1 MESLVISFLVLM
13 CVVSFLN
20 LFALVLLYRKQLNF
34 YFASVFASVLVAN
47 VGYLAGAL
55 AESAETVIIATKA
68 CYLGSVFL
76 PMFEFFIIVRIC
88 RFRFPDWAKL
98 LLGLLSTS
106 VLLLS
111 CTIGHSD
118 IYYKSVTYMHMY
130 GVGYCACEYGP
141 WHFMWNLVLV
151 GYTLANIVTIAY
163 AARTRI
169 NVSYKNLIAV
179 ALMTLISIISFLISR
194 EVGSDTMVVPLVYVI
209 DEFILFFV
217 CLRVRM
223 NDISDSVLESLGEE
237 NRNAYVAF
245 SDKGIYLGCNDIAYK
260 YFPELK
266 EFRVD
271 RAMPEDLEISKHFKS
286 LMDSFVRKDSPSDS
300 YFAYGRRNYR
310 VCVRKVPRNKISHIV
325 LFRIEDETT
334 LQRYI
339 KKLDTHN
346 TKLKDVIKDNDRHIH
361 AIQEQM
367 IVGMAKMVESRDS
380 NTGGH
385 IMRTSGIVAIFA
397 EELQKDKGFGRTREY
412 YDALIAAAPMHD
424 LGKIAIDDKILRKP
438 GSFTPEEFE
447 VMKTHAEKGAAIV
460 ENLLSEI
467 ESPFFVE
474 IAKNVA
480 CFHHERFDGSGYPY
494 GLFGANIPFE
504 ARVMAVADVYDALV
518 SKRCYKEQ
526 MSFEEAYNLIMN
538 SMGTHFD
545 PRLRDCF
552 VACREKLEHY
562 YLTSPGWESIEKDKN
577 C

>member
-151 GYTLANIVTIAY
+151 GYTLANIVVIAY

-179 ALMTLISIISFLISR
+179 ALMTLISIISFIISR

-310 VCVRKVPRNKISHIV
+310 VCIRKVPRNKISHIV

-545 PRLRDCF
+545 PRLKPCF

>member
-151 GYTLANIVTIAY
+151 GYTLANIVVIAY

-245 SDKGIYLGCNDIAYK
+245 SDKGVYLGCNDIAYK

-286 LMDSFVRKDSPSDS
+286 LMDSFVRKDCPSDS

-460 ENLLSEI
+460 ENLLAEI
-467 ESPFFVE
+467 EEPFFVD

-504 ARVMAVADVYDALV
+504 ARVMAIADVYDALV

>member
-151 GYTLANIVTIAY
+151 GYTLANIVVIAY

-179 ALMTLISIISFLISR
+179 ALMTLISIISFIISR

-223 NDISDSVLESLGEE
+223 NDISDSVLESLDEE

-271 RAMPEDLEISKHFKS
+271 RAMPEDLELSKHFKS

-460 ENLLSEI
+460 ENLLAEI

-504 ARVMAVADVYDALV
+504 ARVMEVADVYDALV

-562 YLTSPGWESIEKDKN
+562 YLTSPGWESIEKDKS

>member
-1 MESLVISFLVLM
+1 MESLVIPFLVLM

-20 LFALVLLYRKQLNF
+20 LLALVLLYRKQLNF
-34 YFASVFASVLVAN
+34 YFASLFASVLVAN
-47 VGYLAGAL
+47 IGYLAGAL
-55 AESAETVIIATKA
+55 SESEETIIIATKA

-76 PMFEFFIIVRIC
+76 PMFEYFIILRIC
-88 RFRFPDWAKL
+88 RFKFPDWGKV
-98 LLGLLSTS
+98 LLGLLSAT
-106 VLLLS
+106 VLLLA

-118 IYYKSVTYMHMY
+118 IYYKSVTYMRMY

-141 WHFMWNLVLV
+141 LHFLWNFVLI
-151 GYTLANIVTIAY
+151 GYTLANIVTMAY
-163 AARTRI
+163 AARTRV

-179 ALMTLISIISFLISR
+179 GLMTLISIISFLVSR
-194 EVGSDTMVVPLVYVI
+194 EIGSDTMVVPLVYVI

-223 NDISDSVLESLGEE
+223 NDISDTVLESLEEE

-245 SDKGIYLGCNDIAYK
+245 SDRGIYLGCNDIACK
-260 YFPELK
+260 FFPELG
-266 EFRVD
+266 EFHVD
-271 RAMPEDLEISKHFKS
+271 VPMPENLEISKHFKS
-286 LMDSFVRKDSPSDS
+286 LMESFTRQDSPSDS
-300 YFAYGRRNYR
+300 YFAYGRRNFR
-310 VCVRKVPRNKISHIV
+310 VCVRKIPRNKISHIV
-325 LFRIEDETT
+325 LFRIEDETK

-339 KKLDTHN
+339 QKLDTHN

-385 IMRTSGIVAIFA
+385 IMRSSGVVAILV
-397 EELQKDKGFGRTREY
+397 EELAKDSGFGRTKEFY
-412 YDALIAAAPMHD
+412 NALIAAAPMHD
-424 LGKIAIDDKILRKP
+424 LGKIAIDDKILRKSS
-438 GSFTPEEFE
+438 SFTPEEFE

-467 ESPFFVE
+467 EEPYFVE

-526 MSFEEAYNLIMN
+526 MSFEEAYDLIMN

-545 PRLRDCF
+545 PRLKPAF

-562 YLTSPGWESIEKDKN
+562 YRTSPGWESIEK
-577 C
+577 

>member
-1 MESLVISFLVLM
+1 MESMVISYLVLV

-20 LFALVLLYRKQLNF
+20 LFALILLYRKQLNF
-34 YFASVFASVLVAN
+34 YFASIFVSVFVAN
-47 VGYLAGAL
+47 LGYLAGAL
-55 AESAETVIIATKA
+55 SESRETVIIATKL
-68 CYLGSVFL
+68 CYLGSVFV
-76 PMFEFFIIVRIC
+76 PMFEYFIILRIC

-98 LLGLLSTS
+98 LLGLLSVS
-106 VLLLS
+106 VLVLACS
-111 CTIGHSD
+111 IGHSE
-118 IYYKSVTYMHMY
+118 IYYKTVTYTHMY
-130 GVGYCACEYGP
+130 GVGYCSCEYGP
-141 WHFMWNLVLV
+141 AHILWNVILV
-151 GYTLANIVTIAY
+151 GYTLANIVAIAY

-169 NVSYKNLIAV
+169 NVSYKNLIAI
-179 ALMTLISIISFLISR
+179 ACMTFISIISFLVSR
-194 EVGSDTMVVPLVYVI
+194 RVGSDTMVVPTVYVI

-223 NDISDSVLESLGEE
+223 SDISDSVLESLEAE
-237 NRNAYVAF
+237 NQNAYVAF
-245 SDKGIYLGCNDIAYK
+245 SDKGIYFGCNDIAYK
-260 YFPELK
+260 FFPELK

-271 RAMPEDLEISKHFKS
+271 APMPENLGISRSFRD
-286 LMDSFVRKDSPSDS
+286 LMDTFVKRESLNDY
-300 YFAYGRRNYR
+300 YFAYGQRNYK
-310 VCVRKVPRNKISHIV
+310 VNVRKIYRNKISHVV
-325 LFRIEDETT
+325 LFRIEDETK

-339 KKLDTHN
+339 QKLDTHN

-397 EELQKDKGFGRTREY
+397 EELQKDTGFGRTREF

-424 LGKIAIDDKILRKP
+424 LGKIAIDDRILRKP

-460 ENLLSEI
+460 ENLLAEI
-467 ESPFFVE
+467 EAPDFVE

-504 ARVMAVADVYDALV
+504 ARIMAVADVYDALV
-518 SKRCYKEQ
+518 SKRCYKDQ
-526 MSFEEAYNLIMN
+526 MSFEDAYNLIMD
-538 SMGTHFD
+538 SMGSHFD
-545 PRLRDCF
+545 PRLKPCF

-562 YLTSPGWESIEKDKN
+562 YRTSPGWESIEK
-577 C
+577 

>member
-151 GYTLANIVTIAY
+151 GYTLANIVVIAY

-385 IMRTSGIVAIFA
+385 IMRSSAVAGILA
-397 EELQKDKGFGRTREY
+397 EELRSDSGFGRTKEY

>member
-88 RFRFPDWAKL
+88 RFKFPDWAKV

-179 ALMTLISIISFLISR
+179 ALMTLISIISFIISR

-223 NDISDSVLESLGEE
+223 NDISDSVFESLDEE

-245 SDKGIYLGCNDIAYK
+245 SDKGVYLGCNDIAYK

-310 VCVRKVPRNKISHIV
+310 VCIRKVPRNKISHIV

-562 YLTSPGWESIEKDKN
+562 YLTSPGWESIEKDKS

>member
-151 GYTLANIVTIAY
+151 GYTLANIVVIAY

-245 SDKGIYLGCNDIAYK
+245 SDKGVYLGCNDIAYK

-460 ENLLSEI
+460 ENLLAEI

-562 YLTSPGWESIEKDKN
+562 YLTSPGWESIEKDKS

>member
-151 GYTLANIVTIAY
+151 GYTLANIVVIAY

-179 ALMTLISIISFLISR
+179 ALMTLISIISFIISR

-245 SDKGIYLGCNDIAYK
+245 SDKGVYLGCNDIAYK

>member
-1 MESLVISFLVLM
+1 MESLVISYLVLM

-20 LFALVLLYRKQLNF
+20 LFALILLYRKQLNF
-34 YFASVFASVLVAN
+34 YFASIFVSVLVAN
-47 VGYLAGAL
+47 IGYLAGAL
-55 AESAETVIIATKA
+55 SETRETVIIATKL
-68 CYLGSVFL
+68 CYLGSVFV
-76 PMFEFFIIVRIC
+76 PMFEYFIILRIC

-98 LLGLLSTS
+98 LLGLLSVT
-106 VLLLS
+106 VLVLA
-111 CTIGHSD
+111 CTIGYSD
-118 IYYKSVTYMHMY
+118 IYYKTVTYTHMY
-130 GVGYCACEYGP
+130 GVGYCSCEYGP
-141 WHFMWNLVLV
+141 AHILWNVILVC
-151 GYTLANIVTIAY
+151 YTIANVVAIAY

-169 NVSYKNLIAV
+169 NVSYKNLIAI
-179 ALMTLISIISFLISR
+179 ACMTLISIASFLVSR
-194 EVGSDTMVVPLVYVI
+194 KVGSDTMVVPTVYVI

-223 NDISDSVLESLGEE
+223 SDISDSVLESLEAE
-237 NRNAYVAF
+237 NQNAYVAF

-260 YFPELK
+260 FFPELK

-271 RAMPEDLEISKHFKS
+271 APMPENLGISRRFRDLMET
-286 LMDSFVRKDSPSDS
+286 FVKRERLNDN
-300 YFAYGRRNYR
+300 YFAYGQRNYK
-310 VCVRKVPRNKISHIV
+310 VNVRKIYRNKISHVV
-325 LFRIEDETT
+325 LFRIEDETK

-339 KKLDTHN
+339 QKLDTHN

-385 IMRTSGIVAIFA
+385 IMRSSAVVGILV
-397 EELQKDKGFGRTREY
+397 EELEKDAGFGRTREF
-412 YDALIAAAPMHD
+412 YDALVAAAPMHD

-438 GSFTPEEFE
+438 GSFTPDEFE

-460 ENLLSEI
+460 ENLLAEI
-467 ESPFFVE
+467 ESPDFVD

-504 ARVMAVADVYDALV
+504 ARIMAVADVYDALV
-518 SKRCYKEQ
+518 SKRCYKDQ
-526 MSFEEAYNLIMN
+526 MSFEDAYNLIMD
-538 SMGTHFD
+538 SMGSHFD
-545 PRLRDCF
+545 PRLKPCF

-562 YLTSPGWESIEKDKN
+562 YRTSPGWESIEK
-577 C
+577 

>member
-88 RFRFPDWAKL
+88 RFKFPDWAKL

-179 ALMTLISIISFLISR
+179 ALMTLISIISFIISR

-325 LFRIEDETT
+325 LFRIEDETS

-397 EELQKDKGFGRTREY
+397 EELQKDKGFGRTREF

-562 YLTSPGWESIEKDKN
+562 YLTSPGWESIEKDKS

>member
-1 MESLVISFLVLM
+1 MESLVIPFLVLM

-20 LFALVLLYRKQLNF
+20 LLALVLLYRKQLNF
-34 YFASVFASVLVAN
+34 YFASLFASVLVAN
-47 VGYLAGAL
+47 IGYLAGAL
-55 AESAETVIIATKA
+55 SESEETIIIATKA

-76 PMFEFFIIVRIC
+76 PMFEYFIILRIC
-88 RFRFPDWAKL
+88 RFKFPDWGKV
-98 LLGLLSTS
+98 LLGLLSVT
-106 VLLLS
+106 VLLLA

-118 IYYKSVTYMHMY
+118 IYYKSVTYMRMY

-141 WHFMWNLVLV
+141 LHFLWNFVLI
-151 GYTLANIVTIAY
+151 GYTLANIVTMAY
-163 AARTRI
+163 AARTRV

-179 ALMTLISIISFLISR
+179 GLMTLISIISFLVSR
-194 EVGSDTMVVPLVYVI
+194 EIGSDTMVVPLVYVI

-223 NDISDSVLESLGEE
+223 NDISDTVLESLEEE

-245 SDKGIYLGCNDIAYK
+245 SDRGIYLGCNDIACK
-260 YFPELK
+260 FFPELG
-266 EFRVD
+266 EFHVD
-271 RAMPEDLEISKHFKS
+271 VPMPENLEISKHFKS
-286 LMDSFVRKDSPSDS
+286 LMESFTRQDSPSDS
-300 YFAYGRRNYR
+300 YFAYGRRNFR
-310 VCVRKVPRNKISHIV
+310 VSVRKVQRNKISHIV
-325 LFRIEDETT
+325 LFRIEDETK

-339 KKLDTHN
+339 QKLDTHN

-385 IMRTSGIVAIFA
+385 IMRSSGVVAILV
-397 EELQKDKGFGRTREY
+397 EELAKDSGFGRTKEF

-424 LGKIAIDDKILRKP
+424 LGKIAIDDKILRKSS
-438 GSFTPEEFE
+438 SFTPEEFE

-467 ESPFFVE
+467 EEPYFVE

-526 MSFEEAYNLIMN
+526 MSFEEAYDLIMN

-545 PRLRDCF
+545 PRLKPAF

-562 YLTSPGWESIEKDKN
+562 YRTSPGWESIEK
-577 C
+577 

>member
-1 MESLVISFLVLM
+1 MENMVISYLVLM

-34 YFASVFASVLVAN
+34 YFASIFVSVLVAN
-47 VGYLAGAL
+47 IGYLAGAL
-55 AESAETVIIATKA
+55 SETRETVIIATKL
-68 CYLGSVFL
+68 CYLGSVFV
-76 PMFEFFIIVRIC
+76 PMFEYFIILRIC
-88 RFRFPDWAKL
+88 RFRFPDWGKL
-98 LLGLLSTS
+98 LLGLCS
-106 VLLLS
+106 VAILVLA
-111 CTIGHSD
+111 CTIGYSD
-118 IYYKSVTYMHMY
+118 IYYKTVTYTHMY
-130 GVGYCACEYGP
+130 GVGYCSCEYGP
-141 WHFMWNLVLV
+141 THILWNIVLV
-151 GYTLANIVTIAY
+151 CYTLANIVTISY

-169 NVSYKNLIAV
+169 NVSYKNLIAI
-179 ALMTLISIISFLISR
+179 ACMTLISIISFLVSR
-194 EVGSDTMVVPLVYVI
+194 KVGSDTMVVPTVFVI

-223 NDISDSVLESLGEE
+223 SDISDSVLESLEAE
-237 NRNAYVAF
+237 NQNAYVAF
-245 SDKGIYLGCNDIAYK
+245 SDKGIYLGCNDIAFK
-260 YFPELK
+260 FFPELN

-271 RAMPEDLEISKHFKS
+271 ETMPEGLEISKHFGS
-286 LMDSFVRKDSPSDS
+286 LMESFVRKDSPSDS
-300 YFAYGRRNYR
+300 YFAYGRRNFR
-310 VCVRKVPRNKISHIV
+310 VCVRKVARNKISHIV
-325 LFRIEDETT
+325 LFRIEDETK

-467 ESPFFVE
+467 EEPFFVE
-474 IAKNVA
+474 IAKNIA

-504 ARVMAVADVYDALV
+504 ARVMAIADVYDALV

-526 MSFEEAYNLIMN
+526 MSFEDAYNLIID

-545 PRLRDCF
+545 PRLKASF
-552 VACREKLEHY
+552 VACREKLENY
-562 YLTSPGWESIEKDKN
+562 YRNSPGWESNEK
-577 C
+577 

>member
-460 ENLLSEI
+460 ENLLAEI

-562 YLTSPGWESIEKDKN
+562 YLTSPGWESIEKDKS

>member
-151 GYTLANIVTIAY
+151 GYTLANVVTIAY

-310 VCVRKVPRNKISHIV
+310 VCIRKVPRNKISHIV

>member
-1 MESLVISFLVLM
+1 MENMVISYLVLM

-34 YFASVFASVLVAN
+34 YFASIFVSVLVAN

-55 AESAETVIIATKA
+55 SETRETVIIATKL
-68 CYLGSVFL
+68 CYLGSVFV
-76 PMFEFFIIVRIC
+76 PMFEYFIILRIC
-88 RFRFPDWAKL
+88 RFRFPDWGKL
-98 LLGLLSTS
+98 LLGLCS
-106 VLLLS
+106 VAILVLA
-111 CTIGHSD
+111 CTIGYSD
-118 IYYKSVTYMHMY
+118 IYYKTVTYTHMY
-130 GVGYCACEYGP
+130 GVGYCSCEYGP
-141 WHFMWNLVLV
+141 THILWNIVLV
-151 GYTLANIVTIAY
+151 CYTLANIVTISY

-169 NVSYKNLIAV
+169 NVSYKNLIAI
-179 ALMTLISIISFLISR
+179 ACMTLISIISFLVSR
-194 EVGSDTMVVPLVYVI
+194 KVGSDTMVVPTVFVI

-223 NDISDSVLESLGEE
+223 SDISDSVLESLEAE
-237 NRNAYVAF
+237 NQNAYVAF
-245 SDKGIYLGCNDIAYK
+245 SDKGIYLGCNDIAFK
-260 YFPELK
+260 FFPELN

-271 RAMPEDLEISKHFKS
+271 ETMPEGLEISKHFGS
-286 LMDSFVRKDSPSDS
+286 LMESFVRKDSPSDS
-300 YFAYGRRNYR
+300 YFAYGRRNFR
-310 VCVRKVPRNKISHIV
+310 VCVRKVARNKISHIV
-325 LFRIEDETT
+325 LFRIEDETR

-385 IMRTSGIVAIFA
+385 IMRSSAVAGILA
-397 EELQKDKGFGRTREY
+397 EELRKDDGFGRTKEY

-467 ESPFFVE
+467 EEPFFVE
-474 IAKNVA
+474 IAKNIA

-504 ARVMAVADVYDALV
+504 ARVMAIADVYDALV

-526 MSFEEAYNLIMN
+526 MSFEDAYNLIID

-545 PRLRDCF
+545 PRLKASF
-552 VACREKLEHY
+552 VACREKLENY
-562 YLTSPGWESIEKDKN
+562 YRNSPGWESNEK
-577 C
+577 

>member
-151 GYTLANIVTIAY
+151 GYTLANIVVIAY

-194 EVGSDTMVVPLVYVI
+194 EVGSDTMVVPVVYVI

-223 NDISDSVLESLGEE
+223 NDISDSLLESLEEE

-260 YFPELK
+260 FFPELK

-545 PRLRDCF
+545 PRLKPCF

>member
-194 EVGSDTMVVPLVYVI
+194 EIGSDTMVVPLVYVI

-397 EELQKDKGFGRTREY
+397 EELQKDTGFGRTREF

>member
-1 MESLVISFLVLM
+1 MESMVISFLVLM
-13 CVVSFLN
+13 CMVSFLN

-88 RFRFPDWAKL
+88 RFKFPDWAKL

-223 NDISDSVLESLGEE
+223 NDISDSVFESLDEE

-245 SDKGIYLGCNDIAYK
+245 SDKGVYLGCNDIAYK

-397 EELQKDKGFGRTREY
+397 EELQKDKGFGRTREF

-447 VMKTHAEKGAAIV
+447 VMKTHADKGAAIV
-460 ENLLSEI
+460 ENLLAEI

-526 MSFEEAYNLIMN
+526 MSFEEAYNLIMD

-545 PRLRDCF
+545 PRLKASF
-552 VACREKLEHY
+552 VACREKLENY
-562 YLTSPGWESIEKDKN
+562 YRNSPGWESNEK
-577 C
+577 

>member
-88 RFRFPDWAKL
+88 RFKFPDWAKL

-346 TKLKDVIKDNDRHIH
+346 TKLKDVIKNNDRHIH

-385 IMRTSGIVAIFA
+385 IMRTSGVVAIFA
-397 EELQKDKGFGRTREY
+397 EELQKDKGFGRTREF

-562 YLTSPGWESIEKDKN
+562 YLTSPGWESIEKDKS

>member
-88 RFRFPDWAKL
+88 RFKFPDWAKL

-223 NDISDSVLESLGEE
+223 NDISDSVFESLDEE

-245 SDKGIYLGCNDIAYK
+245 SDKGVYLGCNDIAYK

-397 EELQKDKGFGRTREY
+397 EELQKDKGFGRTREF

-447 VMKTHAEKGAAIV
+447 VMKTHADKGAAIV
-460 ENLLSEI
+460 ENLLAEI

>member
-88 RFRFPDWAKL
+88 RFKFPDWAKL

-141 WHFMWNLVLV
+141 WHFMWNFVLV

-397 EELQKDKGFGRTREY
+397 EELQKDKGFGRTREF

-562 YLTSPGWESIEKDKN
+562 YLTSPGWESIEKDK
-577 C
+577 

>member
-141 WHFMWNLVLV
+141 WHFMWNLVLG
-151 GYTLANIVTIAY
+151 GYTLANIVVIAY

-223 NDISDSVLESLGEE
+223 NDISDSVLESLDEE

-397 EELQKDKGFGRTREY
+397 EELQKDKGFGRAREY

-460 ENLLSEI
+460 ENLLAEI
-467 ESPFFVE
+467 EEPFFVD

-504 ARVMAVADVYDALV
+504 ARVMAIADVYDALV

-562 YLTSPGWESIEKDKN
+562 YLTSPGWESIEKDKS

>member
-88 RFRFPDWAKL
+88 WAKL

-151 GYTLANIVTIAY
+151 GYTLANIVVIAY

-460 ENLLSEI
+460 ENLLAEI

-562 YLTSPGWESIEKDKN
+562 YLTSPGWESIEKDKS

>member
-151 GYTLANIVTIAY
+151 GYTLANIVVIAY

-245 SDKGIYLGCNDIAYK
+245 SDKGVYLGCNDIAYK

>member
-1 MESLVISFLVLM
+1 MESLVIPFLVLM

-20 LFALVLLYRKQLNF
+20 LLALVLLYRKQLNF
-34 YFASVFASVLVAN
+34 YFASLFASVLVAN
-47 VGYLAGAL
+47 IGYLAGAL
-55 AESAETVIIATKA
+55 SESEETIIIATKA

-76 PMFEFFIIVRIC
+76 PMFEYFIILRIC
-88 RFRFPDWAKL
+88 RFKFPDWGKV
-98 LLGLLSTS
+98 LLGLLSVT
-106 VLLLS
+106 VLLLA

-118 IYYKSVTYMHMY
+118 IYYKSVTYMRMH

-141 WHFMWNLVLV
+141 LHFLWNFVLI
-151 GYTLANIVTIAY
+151 GYTLANIVTMAY
-163 AARTRI
+163 AARTRV

-179 ALMTLISIISFLISR
+179 GLMTLISIISFLVSR
-194 EVGSDTMVVPLVYVI
+194 EIGSDTMVVPLVYVI

-223 NDISDSVLESLGEE
+223 NDISDTVLESLEEE

-245 SDKGIYLGCNDIAYK
+245 SDRGIYLGCNDIACK
-260 YFPELK
+260 FFPELG
-266 EFRVD
+266 EFYVD
-271 RAMPEDLEISKHFKS
+271 VPMPENLEISKHFKS
-286 LMDSFVRKDSPSDS
+286 LMESFTRQDSPSDS
-300 YFAYGRRNYR
+300 YFAYGRRNFR
-310 VCVRKVPRNKISHIV
+310 VCVRKIPRNKISHIV
-325 LFRIEDETT
+325 LFRIEDETK

-339 KKLDTHN
+339 QKLDTHN

-385 IMRTSGIVAIFA
+385 IMRSSGVVAILV
-397 EELQKDKGFGRTREY
+397 EELAKDSGFGRTKEF

-424 LGKIAIDDKILRKP
+424 LGKIAIDDKILRKSS
-438 GSFTPEEFE
+438 SFTPEEFE

-467 ESPFFVE
+467 EEPYFVE

-526 MSFEEAYNLIMN
+526 MSFEEAYDLIMN

-545 PRLRDCF
+545 PRLKPAF

-562 YLTSPGWESIEKDKN
+562 YRTSPGWESIEK
-577 C
+577 

>member
-151 GYTLANIVTIAY
+151 GYTLANIVVIAY

-194 EVGSDTMVVPLVYVI
+194 EVGSDTMVVPVVYVI

-223 NDISDSVLESLGEE
+223 NDISDSLLESLEEE

-447 VMKTHAEKGAAIV
+447 IMKTHADKGAAIV

-562 YLTSPGWESIEKDKN
+562 YLTSPGWESIEKDKS

>member
-88 RFRFPDWAKL
+88 RFSFPDWAKL

-151 GYTLANIVTIAY
+151 GYTLANVVTIAY

-545 PRLRDCF
+545 PRLKPCF

>member
-1 MESLVISFLVLM
+1 
-13 CVVSFLN
+13 
-20 LFALVLLYRKQLNF
+20 
-34 YFASVFASVLVAN
+34 
-47 VGYLAGAL
+47 
-55 AESAETVIIATKA
+55 
-68 CYLGSVFL
+68 
-76 PMFEFFIIVRIC
+76 
-88 RFRFPDWAKL
+88 
-98 LLGLLSTS
+98 
-106 VLLLS
+106 
-111 CTIGHSD
+111 
-118 IYYKSVTYMHMY
+118 
-130 GVGYCACEYGP
+130 
-141 WHFMWNLVLV
+141 
-151 GYTLANIVTIAY
+151 
-163 AARTRI
+163 
-169 NVSYKNLIAV
+169 
-179 ALMTLISIISFLISR
+179 
-194 EVGSDTMVVPLVYVI
+194 
-209 DEFILFFV
+209 
-217 CLRVRM
+217 
-223 NDISDSVLESLGEE
+223 
-237 NRNAYVAF
+237 
-245 SDKGIYLGCNDIAYK
+245 
-260 YFPELK
+260 
-266 EFRVD
+266 
-271 RAMPEDLEISKHFKS
+271 
-286 LMDSFVRKDSPSDS
+286 
-300 YFAYGRRNYR
+300 
-310 VCVRKVPRNKISHIV
+310 
-325 LFRIEDETT
+325 
-334 LQRYI
+334 
-339 KKLDTHN
+339 
-346 TKLKDVIKDNDRHIH
+346 
-361 AIQEQM
+361 M

-562 YLTSPGWESIEKDKN
+562 YLTSPGWESIEKDKS

>member
-88 RFRFPDWAKL
+88 RFKFPDWAKV

-223 NDISDSVLESLGEE
+223 NDISDSVFESLDEE

-245 SDKGIYLGCNDIAYK
+245 SDKGVYLGCNDIAYK

-310 VCVRKVPRNKISHIV
+310 VCIRKVPRNKISHIV

-460 ENLLSEI
+460 ENLLAEI